1 MNASDLATFEAL
13 SEKLYASSQAQD
25 REQAGRLLHQ
35 FVQPPAKL
43 DFSLLTQAQ
52 FVLDHSTSRYA
63 LVLAATALSKVIGD
77 HWPALPSQT
86 RLGLRTHSFTH
97 PSIHHP
103 SLPALRA
110 AR

>member
-13 SEKLYASSQAQD
+13 SEKLYTSNQAQD
-25 REQAGRLLHQ
+25 REQAGRLLHL

-52 FVLDHSTSRYA
+52 FVLDHSSSRYA

-86 RLGLRTHSFTH
+86 RLGLRTRSPLLDF
-97 PSIHHP
+97 SLHHMI
-103 SLPALRA
+103 
-110 AR
+110 